1 MLPTLP
7 TLRGRAPPL
16 ERKRCAFYLVR
27 RAPSLLSMPY
37 TRLAFDQQ
45 NALLRRILDRARP
58 SGSSAK
64 VVVFDLD
71 GTLLDNRPRTCAI
84 LRELSREWASLHPA
98 ESALLAKIGP
108 EQLEYLVSD
117 SLTKL
122 EFSPARVTEACAYWK
137 AHFFADDHIRFD
149 QPLPGAVEFT
159 RACYESGAIIAYFT
173 GRDLPQM
180 SVGSWKSLR
189 DLGFPIGVPGAELV
203 LKPAFE
209 MPDAD
214 FKREYGPRLAR
225 LGEVVAVFDNEP
237 GNCNVILDQFGSAEC
252 VFVDTQHFPGAPALD
267 PRVHVVGDF
276 AMGG

>member
-1 MLPTLP
+1 
-7 TLRGRAPPL
+7 
-16 ERKRCAFYLVR
+16 
-27 RAPSLLSMPY
+27 MPY
-37 TRLAFDQQ
+37 QRLATDKQ
-45 NALLRRILDRARP
+45 NALLRRILERARP
-58 SGSSAK
+58 ENGAPK

-71 GTLLDNRPRTCAI
+71 GTLLDNRPRTAVI
-84 LRELSREWASLHPA
+84 LHELGRAWASSHPA
-98 ESALLAKIGP
+98 EAAQLSAIAP

-117 SLTKL
+117 SLAKL
-122 EFSPARVTEACAYWK
+122 GFSKERIADAVAFWK
-137 AHFFADDHIRFD
+137 ARFFADDHIRFD
-149 QPLPGAVEFT
+149 EPLPGAVEYT

-203 LKPAFE
+203 LKPQFE
-209 MPDAD
+209 MPDAE
-214 FKREYGPRLAR
+214 FKREFGPRLAR

-237 GNCNVILDQFGSAEC
+237 GNCNVILEQFASAES
-252 VFVDTQHFPGAPALD
+252 VFLDTQHFPGAPALD